1 MYLPSNLNDTT
12 IVLPANRAAKPFWLV
27 GLVLFVLTTTATA
40 QSLVL
45 CFDEN
50 CRIAID
56 GNTNVSP
63 YQCALFERPGN
74 DTIHV
79 YSYTKNNLFYLENAI
94 VKLRAKSFKCNNR
107 AMTSDFLAAL
117 KADKYPWVKIEFDY
131 FNLTKPLN
139 ELTTQRNVPVHF
151 YVTIAGIKRGY
162 LVTYDYVKLEKTM
175 LSVNGRINI
184 KMSDFNITPPE
195 ALFGT
200 IKVKDEI
207 SMLFNV
213 RFCVSH

>member
-1 MYLPSNLNDTT
+1 MFLPDNLYIDFKKSLKAGT
-12 IVLPANRAAKPFWLV
+12 AKPFCFV
-27 GLVLFVLTTTATA
+27 GVLLFALITTTQA

-56 GNTNVSP
+56 GTTNVSP

-74 DTIHV
+74 DTMQV

-94 VKLRAKSFKCNNR
+94 VKLRTKSFKCNNR
-107 AMTSDFLAAL
+107 AMTSDFLDAL
-117 KADKYPWVKIEFDY
+117 KSDKHPWVNIAFDY
-131 FNLTKPLN
+131 FNLTKPLF
-139 ELTTQRNVPVHF
+139 EMPLQRNVPVHF

-162 LVTYDYVKLEKTM
+162 LIPFEMVKLEKTM

-184 KMSDFNITPPE
+184 KMSDFKIIPPE
-195 ALFGT
+195 ALFGA
-200 IKVKDEI
+200 IKVQDEI

>member
-1 MYLPSNLNDTT
+1 MKKVIITLAISLGF
-12 IVLPANRAAKPFWLV
+12 AGAK
-27 GLVLFVLTTTATA
+27 A

-63 YQCALFERPGN
+63 YQCALYERPGN
-74 DTIHV
+74 DTMHV

-94 VKLRAKSFKCNNR
+94 VKLRTKSFKCNNR
-107 AMTSDFLAAL
+107 AMTGDFLAAL
-117 KADKYPWVKIEFDY
+117 KADKYPWVNIEFEY
-131 FNLTKPLN
+131 FNLAKPLSAMP
-139 ELTTQRNVPVHF
+139 LQRNVPVRF
-151 YVTIAGIKRGY
+151 YVTIAGMRRAY
-162 LVTYDYVKLEKTM
+162 LIPFDYVTLEKTI

-184 KMSDFNITPPE
+184 KMSDFKITPPE

-200 IKVKDEI
+200 IKVRDEI